1 MVCVSGR
8 RLSPRAFA
16 YSAIGV
22 TIILC
27 VYYANYT
34 TDISQSVAE
43 SHAEKN
49 VAQPIA
55 IATKIKKSHKNEAN
69 EKCSNLQ
76 PAEADISTL
85 DVFKD
90 FDFQVSLFLITVQ

>member
-1 MVCVSGR
+1 MVGVSCR

-16 YSAIGV
+16 YTAIGV

-34 TDISQSVAE
+34 TDINQSVTE
-43 SHAEKN
+43 TRAEKN
-49 VAQPIA
+49 VAQPVA
-55 IATKIKKSHKNEAN
+55 VVTKKGGMDRKGRDY
-69 EKCSNLQ
+69 EKCPDLQ

-90 FDFQVSLFLITVQ
+90 FDFQVCNIF